1 MDKTPTKALI
11 FAIVIGLLG
20 MMATYTLSLKVS
32 KQFQKE
38 SYLTL
43 ENIAKQVSIR
53 FQDSINMS
61 INDLQALQAFFSA
74 SPNQYSLEE
83 FNRYM
88 DILDIQ
94 NREHIQ
100 ALSWIPL
107 IKENQRDQLVTTIN
121 KRHPDFDIKERNTE
135 GQVVISERRP
145 FYTPVTF
152 ISPYKINKNAHGFD
166 LSSSDTRRISL
177 ERARNTGKMTVTS
190 KIKLVQEKADS
201 YGFLII
207 APIYDGLLP
216 ISNKQERI
224 QALLGYVTGVFRI
237 NNLVEI
243 VKQQADKEGL
253 ILSLI
258 DKDKNSGGLLYGTE
272 QKVPSFSFDETLPDR
287 DWQLNISLNKTLQ
300 ASITSPPIVDWILI
314 GGFIIS
320 ILLAFSFYALQLSII
335 RANHIN
341 NLTEELVTQ
350 NNHLEIKVA
359 QRTKKLAQ
367 NNELLN
373 KHVNELIE
381 QRKKLSELMT
391 QTNLSKSNS
400 EKWAKEL
407 ARSNQDLDDFA
418 YVASHDLKAPL
429 RGIDQLSSWI
439 AEDIEAKDYSNIPD
453 NMRLMRSRVQRLE
466 HLLDDL
472 LEYSRANRITHK
484 VTKINVSS
492 LINET
497 FELLS
502 PPEDFQLIIENDI
515 PEFLTLKAPFEQVIR
530 NLLSNAIKHH
540 DKANGHIKIRFEDKQ
555 DFYKFYFTDDG
566 PGISKQHHENIFKM
580 FKTLR
585 SRDEIEGSGMGLA
598 LIKKI
603 VEYYSGSIEVQQN
616 TGNGCTFHFTWPKKI
631 NNETNRLV
639 ENT

>member
-1 MDKTPTKALI
+1 MNKISPKALI
-11 FAIVIGLLG
+11 FAITVSLLG
-20 MMATYTLSLKVS
+20 MIATYSLSVKVS
-32 KQFQKE
+32 EQFQKE

-53 FQDSINMS
+53 FQDEIDMS

-74 SPNQYSLEE
+74 YASEPSLTQ
-83 FNRYM
+83 FNHYM
-88 DILDIQ
+88 DILDIE

-100 ALSWIPL
+100 ALSWVPVIRD
-107 IKENQRDQLVTTIN
+107 NQRDDLVNSIN
-121 KRHPDFDIKERNTE
+121 KQHRDFNIKKRTTE
-135 GQVVISERRP
+135 GQLIISERKQ

-152 ISPYKINKNAHGFD
+152 VSPYEVNKGAHGFD
-166 LSSSDTRRISL
+166 LSSSVTRRISL
-177 ERARNTGKMTVTS
+177 ERARDTGKMTGTS
-190 KIKLVQEKADS
+190 KIKLIQEKEGS

-216 ISNKQERI
+216 ITNKQERI
-224 QALLGYVTGVFRI
+224 KALLGYVTGVFRI
-237 NNLVEI
+237 NNLMQI

-258 DKDKNSGGLLYGTE
+258 DTDKNNGGLLYGEE
-272 QKVPSFSFDETLPDR
+272 QKVPTFSFDETLPDR
-287 DWQLNISLNKTLQ
+287 HWQLNISLNKALQ
-300 ASITSPPIVDWILI
+300 ASISSPTIVNWILI

-320 ILLAFSFYALQLSII
+320 MLLAFSVYALQLSMI

-359 QRTKKLAQ
+359 ERTNKLAQ
-367 NNELLN
+367 NNTLLN
-373 KHVNELIE
+373 QHVNELIE
-381 QRKKLSELMT
+381 QRKKLSKLMD
-391 QTNLSKSNS
+391 QANLSKINS

-407 ARSNQDLDDFA
+407 ARSNQDLDEFA

-429 RGIDQLSSWI
+429 RGIDQISSWI
-439 AEDIEAKDYSNIPD
+439 AEDIEAQNLSEIPD
-453 NMRLMRSRVQRLE
+453 HIRLMRSRVQRLE

-472 LEYSRANRITHK
+472 LEYSRANRTTDK
-484 VTKINVSS
+484 VSKINFNS
-492 LINET
+492 LINDT
-497 FELLS
+497 FELIS
-502 PPEDFQLIIENDI
+502 PPEGFQLTIENDI
-515 PEFLTLKAPFEQVIR
+515 PDFLTPKAPFEQVIR
-530 NLLSNAIKHH
+530 NLLSNAVKHH
-540 DKANGHIKIRFEDKQ
+540 DKPNGHIKIRIEDKQ

-566 PGISKQHHENIFKM
+566 PGISEQHHDTIFKM

-585 SRDEIEGSGMGLA
+585 PRDEIEGSGMGLA

-603 VEYYSGSIEVQQN
+603 VEHYSGSVNVQAN
-616 TGNGCTFHFTWPKKI
+616 TVNGCTFHFTWPKKF
-631 NNETNRLV
+631 NNDTNRLI